1 MYQAWRVTLCKR
13 VEALGQNLGRELT
26 GRSVLPRISSKE
38 RLATA
43 MAKETEAWID
53 KGLRNL
59 FDRVSEPGEQ
69 LQAAVRGIPSRWHSI
84 PRRLMPSWAISF
96 ERCAF
101 VTDRNIYLCRLGG
114 VIGTPITVIVKYPAG
129 KHNLEVR
136 GRRLVDRGRGF
147 LIIPVIDR
155 GKRGFVQAIAIPN
168 SRSRDGGPS
177 TEQPENRLCL
187 Q

>member
-1 MYQAWRVTLCKR
+1 MEKEN
-13 VEALGQNLGRELT
+13 EA
-26 GRSVLPRISSKE
+26 S
-38 RLATA
+38 
-43 MAKETEAWID
+43 ID

-69 LQAAVRGIPSRWHSI
+69 LQAAVRGIPTRWHSI
-84 PRRLMPSWAISF
+84 LRGLMPSWAISF

-129 KHNLEVR
+129 KHNLEIR
-136 GRRLVDRGRGF
+136 GRRLVDRSGQF

-155 GKRGFVQAIAIPN
+155 GKREFIQAIAMSN
-168 SRSRDGGPS
+168 SGSGDGGPNA
-177 TEQPENRLCL
+177 EQPENRLCL
-187 Q
+187 R